1 MNSLSGSMTM
11 VDIWDSI
18 IDENN
23 SSNQKAGNVLSWN
36 TANVLT
42 NLTIIDIDEDIIYGK
57 PHFEALSTPMNFYD
71 GKDSCEKENMDIAV
85 ASNLEIIQAQ
95 T

>member
-36 TANVLT
+36 SANVLT
-42 NLTIIDIDEDIIYGK
+42 NFTIIDIDVV
-57 PHFEALSTPMNFYD
+57 H
-71 GKDSCEKENMDIAV
+71 
-85 ASNLEIIQAQ
+85 Q
-95 T
+95 

>member
-57 PHFEALSTPMNFYD
+57 PHFEVH
-71 GKDSCEKENMDIAV
+71 K
-85 ASNLEIIQAQ
+85 
-95 T
+95 